1 MAMKVYINGDT
12 VEIDQTSQP
21 LLNIPRNKA
30 IYRIENDD
38 VTIFNNE
45 DRTVFRT
52 DKLAN
57 IQNQSGT
64 TIGNLQDVVKY
75 LSKSVVVRG
84 TSVTRDATT
93 PGGGG
98 EANTASNVGGGS
110 GVFKQK
116 NGIDLEFKSLI
127 AGTNL
132 TITNN
137 TDDLTLDV
145 TGVGEVNTASNLGAG
160 EGVFAQKTAQDLE
173 FKSLVAG
180 SGISLSSTGT
190 EITVTNSAGA
200 PEQFYL
206 ERTETINNTTAVD
219 IEYFTFVQGGTEIT
233 NTITVS
239 GGTYYFEIS
248 FLAFCTSNNGRIVVN
263 PQVNST
269 DIFSQPYKRERKD
282 NDEIFYESI
291 SKRVA
296 LSAGVNTI
304 QLQLSNNGSGSARIF
319 EANVQITKV

>member
-84 TSVTRDATT
+84 TSVTRTT
-93 PGGGG
+93 GGTGGTG
-98 EANTASNVGGGS
+98 EANTASNVGGGD

-116 NGIDLEFKSLI
+116 
-127 AGTNL
+127 
-132 TITNN
+132 
-137 TDDLTLDV
+137 V
-145 TGVGEVNTASNLGAG
+145 GV
-160 EGVFAQKTAQDLE
+160 DLE

-180 SGISLSSTGT
+180 TNITLTGT
-190 EITVTNSAGA
+190 ADEITIDATGGA
-200 PEQFYL
+200 TTEQFYL
-206 ERTETINNTTAVD
+206 ERTETIDNTTAVD
-219 IEYFTFVQGGTEIT
+219 VEYFTFVQGGTEI
-233 NTITVS
+233 
-239 GGTYYFEIS
+239 
-248 FLAFCTSNNGRIVVN
+248 SNN
-263 PQVNST
+263 PQLNSI
-269 DIFSQPYKRERKD
+269 DVFSQTYKREPKD
-282 NDEIFYESI
+282 VNETFYESI
-291 SKRVA
+291 SKRVS
-296 LSAGVNTI
+296 LSAGANTV
-304 QLQLSNNGSGSARIF
+304 QLQLSNDGSGTARIY

>member
-12 VEIDQTSQP
+12 VEIDQTAQP

-52 DKLAN
+52 DTLAN

-84 TSVTRDATT
+84 TSVTRDAAT

-98 EANTASNVGGGS
+98 EANTASNVGGGE

-116 NGIDLEFKSLI
+116 VGVDLEL
-127 AGTNL
+127 
-132 TITNN
+132 
-137 TDDLTLDV
+137 
-145 TGVGEVNTASNLGAG
+145 
-160 EGVFAQKTAQDLE
+160 
-173 FKSLVAG
+173 KSLVPG
-180 SGISLSSTGT
+180 TNITLTGT
-190 EITVTNSAGA
+190 ADEIIINASGGGTT
-200 PEQFYL
+200 EQFYL

-219 IEYFTFVQGGTEIT
+219 IEYFTFVQGGTEIV
-233 NTITVS
+233 NTINVT
-239 GGTYYFEIS
+239 GGTYFFEIS

-269 DIFSQPYKRERKD
+269 NIFSQPYKRERKD

>member
-84 TSVTRDATT
+84 TSVTRTT
-93 PGGGG
+93 GGTGGTG
-98 EANTASNVGGGS
+98 EANTASNVGAGD

-116 NGIDLEFKSLI
+116 
-127 AGTNL
+127 
-132 TITNN
+132 
-137 TDDLTLDV
+137 V
-145 TGVGEVNTASNLGAG
+145 GV
-160 EGVFAQKTAQDLE
+160 DLE

-180 SGISLSSTGT
+180 TNITLTGT
-190 EITVTNSAGA
+190 ADEITIDATGGA
-200 PEQFYL
+200 TTEQFYL
-206 ERTETINNTTAVD
+206 ERTETIDNTTAVD
-219 IEYFTFVQGGTEIT
+219 VEYFTFVQGGTEISNVINVT
-233 NTITVS
+233 GGDYWFEFSFICFNTSKS
-239 GGTYYFEIS
+239 GRVI
-248 FLAFCTSNNGRIVVN
+248 VN
-263 PQVNST
+263 PQVNSI
-269 DIFSQPYKRERKD
+269 DVFSQTYKREPKD
-282 NDEIFYESI
+282 VNETFYESI
-291 SKRVA
+291 SKRVS
-296 LSAGVNTI
+296 LSAGANTV
-304 QLQLSNNGSGSARIF
+304 QLQLSNDGSGTARIY

>member
-12 VEIDQTSQP
+12 VEIDQTAQP

-45 DRTVFRT
+45 DRSVFRT
-52 DKLAN
+52 DTLAN

-84 TSVTRDATT
+84 TSVTRDGTT

-98 EANTASNVGGGS
+98 EANTASNVGAGE

-116 NGIDLEFKSLI
+116 
-127 AGTNL
+127 
-132 TITNN
+132 
-137 TDDLTLDV
+137 V
-145 TGVGEVNTASNLGAG
+145 GV
-160 EGVFAQKTAQDLE
+160 DLE

-180 SGISLSSTGT
+180 TNITLTGSAD
-190 EITVTNSAGA
+190 EITIDASGGA
-200 PEQFYL
+200 TAEQFYL
-206 ERTETINNTTAVD
+206 DRTETIDNTTAVD
-219 IEYFTFVQGGTEIT
+219 IEYFTFVQGGTEISNVINVT
-233 NTITVS
+233 
-239 GGTYYFEIS
+239 GGDYYFEIS
-248 FLAFCTSNNGRIVVN
+248 FLAFCTSAAGRVVVN
-263 PQVNST
+263 PQVNSI
-269 DIFSQPYKRERKD
+269 DIFSNPYKRERKD
-282 NDEIFYESI
+282 IDEIFYESI
-291 SKRVA
+291 GKRVS

-319 EANVQITKV
+319 EANIQITKV